1 MIYLKKHLKIGFYI
15 LQDQP
20 LQIMQKI
27 KCTNMLNQ
35 IKIFKIKILMIKLN
49 QLKFDKVVKK
59 RNLIKIIRKNKKH
72 RNSKIKD
79 LIFIKCGIS
88 LKDMVNNMVQT
99 LRYIQEVQ
107 KTFIILVNLYSKQM
121 INYMIK
127 SILRIKKDVR

>member
-88 LKDMVNNMVQT
+88 LKDTVNNMVQT

-107 KTFIILVNLYSKQM
+107 KMFIILVNLYSKQM